1 MLCIEMFQQV
11 GGVYRD
17 VTVGVI
23 EIFQQV
29 GVVYRDV
36 SASGCCL

>member
-1 MLCIEMFQQV
+1 MLCIEMYQQV
-11 GGVYRD
+11 GFVYRD
-17 VTVGVI
+17 VT
-23 EIFQQV
+23 V

>member
-11 GGVYRD
+11 GFVYRE
-17 VTVGVI
+17 VT
-23 EIFQQV
+23 V

-36 SASGCCL
+36 SASGFCV